1 MDTNRLKLKSILKTI
16 PVNKQQIEN
25 ILNIYDN
32 RSKEIDDLRE
42 IVKEEVYSYGIEK
55 DFRIETSEAIRVGN
69 PDLHRDLP
77 IHNLMRG
84 CLLDDDGNI
93 VEYLPQND
101 WTTTTRDGS
110 KGQVMVHIPA
120 HYRKF
125 YTKDEGNIIG
135 VRISLYPIKGYH
147 YVPDMF
153 IGAYEAALD
162 RVNNKLCSV
171 VNNNPDFRG
180 GNYQSSWD
188 NTYRSLLGRPCTAKN
203 RIEFQQ
209 LARNRGSIYW
219 NSYLYQCHQTL
230 CWLYVIEYANFNCQ
244 LGYNGQLTSSG
255 YHQGGLGNGVTNLN
269 QGEHSGFNNFNPFI
283 PCGFTDSL
291 GNNTGTIN
299 YTLYTENDT
308 MLKTTSVP
316 RYRGIENPFGHIWK
330 YLEGINIIISADAAN
345 GNNILSKVYVCDDL
359 NKFSNTSI
367 NDYTYIGD
375 TVITN
380 GYIKTLI
387 FGENGCI
394 FASSVGGTS
403 TYPIG
408 DYCYSADVSS
418 NNSLNIVL
426 IGGLSYLKDS
436 AGLFYNILYY
446 TPSYNMNYIGTRL
459 CYVKNNLKIE
469 TL

>member
-1 MDTNRLKLKSILKTI
+1 MDTNRLKLESILKTM

-55 DFRIETSEAIRVGN
+55 DFRIETSKAIRVGN

-84 CLLDDDGNI
+84 CLLDNDGNI
-93 VEYLPQND
+93 IEYLPQND
-101 WTTTTRDGS
+101 WTTATRDGS

-135 VRISLYPIKGYH
+135 VRISLQPIKGYH

-171 VNNNPDFRG
+171 VNDSPDFRG
-180 GNYQSSWD
+180 GDNKSDWD
-188 NTYRSLLGRPCTAKN
+188 NTYRSLLGRPCTYKN
-203 RIEFQQ
+203 KIEFQTF
-209 LARNRGSIYW
+209 ARNRGSIYW
-219 NSYLYQCHQTL
+219 NMYLYQCHQTL
-230 CWLYVIEYANFNCQ
+230 CWLYVIEYADFNSK
-244 LGYNGQLTSSG
+244 LEYNNKLTDSG
-255 YHQGGLGNGVTNLN
+255 YHQGGLGKGVSDISNWGT
-269 QGEHSGFNNFNPFI
+269 FNNILPFI
-283 PCGFTDSL
+283 PCGYTDSL
-291 GNNTGTIN
+291 GNNTGTID
-299 YTLYTENDT
+299 YTLYNEDNTIFA
-308 MLKTTSVP
+308 TTSVP
-316 RYRGIENPFGHIWK
+316 RYRGIENPFGHIVK
-330 YLEGINIIISADAAN
+330 MIEGINVISTN
-345 GNNILSKVYVCDDL
+345 VNNNVLLKTYICNDL

-367 NDYTYIGD
+367 NDYIYIGNIPKD
-375 TVITN
+375 N

-387 FGENGCI
+387 FGKSGYTLP
-394 FASSVGGTS
+394 SSVGGTS

-408 DYCYSADVSS
+408 DFYTVIS
-418 NNSLNIVL
+418 NNDTITGIMVGGSAFPEPSL
-426 IGGLSYLKDS
+426 
-436 AGLFYNILYY
+436 GLFSIYSCCPI
-446 TPSYNMNYIGTRL
+446 SAQSSGRGTRL

>member
-1 MDTNRLKLKSILKTI
+1 MDTNRLKLESILKTI

-32 RSKEIDDLRE
+32 KSKEIDDLRE

-101 WTTTTRDGS
+101 WTTATRDGS
-110 KGQVMVHIPA
+110 KGQVMVHIPG

-171 VNNNPDFRG
+171 VNNSPDFRG
-180 GNYQSSWD
+180 GDNTSAWD
-188 NTYRSLLGRPCTAKN
+188 NTYRSLLGRPCTNKS
-203 RIEFQQ
+203 RIEFQTY
-209 LARNRGSIYW
+209 ARNRGSIYW
-219 NSYLYQCHQTL
+219 NEYLYQCHQTL
-230 CWLYVIEYANFNCQ
+230 CWLYVIEYANFNSQ
-244 LGYNGQLTSSG
+244 LPYNGQLTSSG
-255 YHQGGLGNGVTNLN
+255 YHQGGLGIGVD
-269 QGEHSGFNNFNPFI
+269 QIADWGIFNTKNPFI
-283 PCGFTDSL
+283 PCGCTDSL
-291 GNNTGTIN
+291 GNNTGIIDYKLYSKDNTI
-299 YTLYTENDT
+299 YST
-308 MLKTTSVP
+308 KPVP

-330 YLEGINIIISADAAN
+330 MLEGVNIIN
-345 GNNILSKVYVCDDL
+345 KENLLKVYVCNDF
-359 NKFSNTSI
+359 NKFNNISVD
-367 NDYTYIGD
+367 DYTYVGNIS
-375 TVITN
+375 N
-380 GYIKTLI
+380 NSGYIKTLI

-394 FASSVGGTS
+394 LPLSYNGTS

-408 DYCYSADVSS
+408 DYYIVSS
-418 NNSLNIVL
+418 LIKYVRPIV
-426 IGGLSYLKDS
+426 IGGSCNDTS
-436 AGLFYNILYY
+436 PSIGLFCTLLTE
-446 TPSYNMNYIGTRL
+446 TPSSIDTSFGTRL
-459 CYVKNNLKIE
+459 CYVKK
-469 TL
+469 

>member
-1 MDTNRLKLKSILKTI
+1 MDINRLKLESILKTI

-25 ILNIYDN
+25 ILNIYDS

-84 CLLDDDGNI
+84 CLLNDNGDI
-93 VEYLPQND
+93 VEYLPEND
-101 WTTTTRDGS
+101 WTTATRDGS

-135 VRISLYPIKGYH
+135 VRISLYPIEGYH

-153 IGAYEAALD
+153 ISAYEAALD

-171 VNNNPDFRG
+171 VNDSPEFRG
-180 GNYQSSWD
+180 GNNQSAWD
-188 NTYRSLLGRPCTAKN
+188 NTYKSLLGRPCTQIN
-203 RIEFQQ
+203 RIEFQTY
-209 LARNRGSIYW
+209 ARNRGNVYW
-219 NSYLYQCHQTL
+219 NEYLYQCHQTL

-244 LGYNGQLTSSG
+244 LPYNGQLTSNG
-255 YHQGGLGNGVTNLN
+255 YHQGGLGIGVTDLIST
-269 QGEHSGFNNFNPFI
+269 EWNNFNSYYPFI
-283 PCGFTDSL
+283 PCGYTDSL
-291 GNNTGTIN
+291 GNKTGAID
-299 YTLYTENDT
+299 YTLYNEDRTI
-308 MLKTTSVP
+308 LKTMSVP

-330 YLEGINIIISADAAN
+330 LLEGVNVIISADVAN
-345 GNNILSKVYVCDDL
+345 GGNGLSKIYVCDDL
-359 NKFSNTSI
+359 SNFSDTSVD
-367 NDYTYIGD
+367 DYTYIGNLARND
-375 TVITN
+375 GN
-380 GYIKTLI
+380 IKTLV

-394 FASSVGGTS
+394 FPLSIGGTS

-408 DYCYSADVSS
+408 DYIHTTIPSSGEELIISLVGNISINKMYS
-418 NNSLNIVL
+418 
-426 IGGLSYLKDS
+426 
-436 AGLFYNILYY
+436 GLFSFFTFN
-446 TPSYNMNYIGTRL
+446 TPRYKSSYFGTRL

>member
-1 MDTNRLKLKSILKTI
+1 MDTNRLKLESILKTI

-55 DFRIETSEAIRVGN
+55 DFRIETSKAIRVGN

-93 VEYLPQND
+93 IEYLPQND
-101 WTTTTRDGS
+101 WTTATRDGS

-135 VRISLYPIKGYH
+135 VRISLQPIKGYH

-153 IGAYEAALD
+153 ISAYEAALD

-171 VNNNPDFRG
+171 VNDSPDFRG
-180 GNYQSSWD
+180 GNNLSDWD
-188 NTYRSLLGRPCTAKN
+188 NTYRSLLGRPCTYKN
-203 RIEFQQ
+203 KIEFQTF
-209 LARNRGSIYW
+209 ARNRGSIYW
-219 NSYLYQCHQTL
+219 NIYLYQCHQTL
-230 CWLYVIEYANFNCQ
+230 CWLYVIEYANFNCK
-244 LGYNGQLTSSG
+244 LEYNNKLTDSG
-255 YHQGGLGNGVTNLN
+255 YHQGGLGKGVSHISNWDT
-269 QGEHSGFNNFNPFI
+269 FNNILPFI
-283 PCGFTDSL
+283 PCGYTDSL
-291 GNNTGTIN
+291 GNNTGIIN
-299 YTLYTENDT
+299 YTLYNEDNTIFT
-308 MLKTTSVP
+308 KTSVP
-316 RYRGIENPFGHIWK
+316 RYRGIENPFGHIIK
-330 YLEGINIIISADAAN
+330 MLEGINIISTN
-345 GNNILSKVYVCDDL
+345 VNNNVLLKTYICNDL

-367 NDYTYIGD
+367 NDYIYIGNMPKD
-375 TVITN
+375 S
-380 GYIKTLI
+380 GHIKTLI
-387 FGENGCI
+387 FGKSGYI
-394 FASSVGGTS
+394 LPSSIGGTS
-403 TYPIG
+403 EYPIG
-408 DYCYSADVSS
+408 DFYTVLS
-418 NNSLNIVL
+418 NNDTITGIMV
-426 IGGLSYLKDS
+426 GGSAYLEPGL
-436 AGLFYNILYY
+436 GLFSIYSRCPILAQ
-446 TPSYNMNYIGTRL
+446 SSGRGTRL

>member
-1 MDTNRLKLKSILKTI
+1 MDTNRLKLESILKTI

-42 IVKEEVYSYGIEK
+42 IIKEEVYSYGIEK

-101 WTTTTRDGS
+101 WTTATRDGS

-120 HYRKF
+120 YYRKF

-171 VNNNPDFRG
+171 VNDSPDFRG
-180 GNYQSSWD
+180 GDNTSDWD
-188 NTYRSLLGRPCTAKN
+188 NTYRSLLGKPCTNKN
-203 RIEFQQ
+203 RIEFQTYT
-209 LARNRGSIYW
+209 RNRGSIYW
-219 NSYLYQCHQTL
+219 NEYLYQCHQSL

-244 LGYNGQLTSSG
+244 LDYNGKLTSNN
-255 YHQGGLGNGVTNLN
+255 YHQGGLGKGVGSITNWAK
-269 QGEHSGFNNFNPFI
+269 FNSYNPFI
-283 PCGFTDSL
+283 PCGCTDSL
-291 GNNTGTIN
+291 GNNTGIIN
-299 YTLYTENDT
+299 YSLYNEENILHQV
-308 MLKTTSVP
+308 MPVP
-316 RYRGIENPFGHIWK
+316 RYRGIENPFGHMLK
-330 YLEGINIIISADAAN
+330 FLEGVNIIISANIDN
-345 GNNILSKVYVCDDL
+345 GGNGLSKVYVCDDL
-359 NKFSNTSI
+359 TKFSNTSVD
-367 NDYTYIGD
+367 DYTYIGNLAR
-375 TVITN
+375 TE
-380 GYIKTLI
+380 GFIKTLI

-394 FASSVGGTS
+394 FTESVGGTS
-403 TYPIG
+403 NYPIG
-408 DYCYSADVSS
+408 DGCATRIPDSGKT
-418 NNSLNIVL
+418 LNEIL
-426 IGGLSYLKDS
+426 IGGNSVQ
-436 AGLFYNILYY
+436 G
-446 TPSYNMNYIGTRL
+446 NMGGIFLNYSNSTVEYKYSYIGTRL

>member
-1 MDTNRLKLKSILKTI
+1 MDTNRLKLESILKTI

-101 WTTTTRDGS
+101 WTTAIRDGS

-171 VNNNPDFRG
+171 VNDSPDFRG
-180 GNYQSSWD
+180 GANVSAWD
-188 NTYRSLLGRPCTAKN
+188 NTYRSLLRKPCTNIN
-203 RIEFQQ
+203 RIDFQKY
-209 LARNRGSIYW
+209 ARNRGSIYW
-219 NSYLYQCHQTL
+219 NEYLYQCHQTL

-244 LGYNGQLTSSG
+244 LSYIGQLTSSG
-255 YHQGGLGNGVTNLN
+255 YHQGGLDIGVTNLTTD
-269 QGEHSGFNNFNPFI
+269 ECTEFNDYNPFV
-283 PCGFTDSL
+283 PCGYTDSL
-291 GNNTGTIN
+291 GNNTGIIN
-299 YTLYTENDT
+299 YTLYNEDDT
-308 MLKTTSVP
+308 IFKTTSVP

-330 YLEGINIIISADAAN
+330 CLEGVNIIVSADVDN
-345 GNNILSKVYVCDDL
+345 GDDVSKVYICDDL

-367 NDYTYIGD
+367 DDYTYVGNGI
-375 TVITN
+375 ISN
-380 GYIKTLI
+380 GYTKTLI

-394 FASSVGGTS
+394 FSSSVGGTS
-403 TYPIG
+403 EYPIG
-408 DYCYSADVSS
+408 DS
-418 NNSLNIVL
+418 NYYYRQTSGITLRSIIICGASNINL
-426 IGGLSYLKDS
+426 S
-436 AGLFYNILYY
+436 AGLFCSNVRI
-446 TPSYNMNYIGTRL
+446 TPTTSNSHFGTRL

>member
-1 MDTNRLKLKSILKTI
+1 MDTNRLKLESILKTI

-77 IHNLMRG
+77 VHNLIRG
-84 CLLDDDGNI
+84 CLLDDEGNV

-101 WTTTTRDGS
+101 WTTATRDGS

-171 VNNNPDFRG
+171 VNDSPNFRG
-180 GNYQSSWD
+180 GDNTSAWD
-188 NTYRSLLGRPCTAKN
+188 NTYRSLLGRPCTNIN
-203 RIEFQQ
+203 RINFQKY
-209 LARNRGSIYW
+209 ARNRGSIYW
-219 NSYLYQCHQTL
+219 NEYLYQCHQTL
-230 CWLYVIEYANFNCQ
+230 CWLYVIEYADFNCQ
-244 LGYNGQLTSSG
+244 LQYNGKLTSNS
-255 YHQGGLGNGVTNLN
+255 YHQGGLGIGVTDLL
-269 QGEHSGFNNFNPFI
+269 SDTPWDTFNRSNPFI
-283 PCGFTDSL
+283 PCGYTDSL
-291 GNNTGTIN
+291 GNNTGVIK
-299 YTLYTENDT
+299 YTLYNKDNTIF
-308 MLKTTSVP
+308 KTTSVP
-316 RYRGIENPFGHIWK
+316 RYRGIENPFGHINK
-330 YLEGINIIISADAAN
+330 YLEGVNVVKSISDN
-345 GNNILSKVYVCDDL
+345 GTVSLKVYVCDDL

-367 NDYTYIGD
+367 DDYIYIGN
-375 TVITN
+375 ISINN

-394 FASSVGGTS
+394 FPSTIGSSS
-403 TYPIG
+403 SYPIG
-408 DYCYSADVSS
+408 DYYTINSYI
-418 NNSLNIVL
+418 NNKIIIGY
-426 IGGLSYLKDS
+426 IGGASNYGIYAGFFANNFTKDS
-436 AGLFYNILYY
+436 EYNF
-446 TPSYNMNYIGTRL
+446 PPIGTRL

>member
-1 MDTNRLKLKSILKTI
+1 MDTNRLKLESILKTM

-125 YTKDEGNIIG
+125 YTKDDDNIIG

-153 IGAYEAALD
+153 ISAYEAALD
-162 RVNNKLCSV
+162 RANNKLCSV
-171 VNNNPDFRG
+171 VNDSPNFRG
-180 GNYQSSWD
+180 GDNNSTWD
-188 NTYRSLLGRPCTAKN
+188 NTYRSLLGRPCTNKN
-203 RIEFQQ
+203 RINFQTY
-209 LARNRGSIYW
+209 ARNRGSIYW
-219 NSYLYQCHQTL
+219 NGYLYQCYQTL

-244 LGYNGQLTSSG
+244 LPYNSQLTSSG
-255 YHQGGLGNGVTNLN
+255 YHQGGLDKGVTTISNA
-269 QGEHSGFNNFNPFI
+269 GNFNTFNPII
-283 PCGFTDSL
+283 PCGYTDSL
-291 GNNTGTIN
+291 GNNTGIIE
-299 YTLYTENDT
+299 YTLYNKNGEKYTS
-308 MLKTTSVP
+308 TSVP
-316 RYRGIENPFGHIWK
+316 RYRGIENIFGHIWEI
-330 YLEGINIIISADAAN
+330 LNGVNIIVSADIAN
-345 GNNILSKVYVCDDL
+345 GGNGLSKAYICDDFS
-359 NKFSNTSI
+359 KFSDITV
-367 NDYTYIGD
+367 NDYTYIGN
-375 TVITN
+375 ITRTE
-380 GYIKTLI
+380 GYIKELV
-387 FGENGCI
+387 FGKNGCVLTSI
-394 FASSVGGTS
+394 VGDTSS
-403 TYPIG
+403 YPIG
-408 DYCYSADVSS
+408 DASDISSIPSSGEILKEVLVS
-418 NNSLNIVL
+418 
-426 IGGLSYLKDS
+426 GGNYLDTR
-436 AGLFYNILYY
+436 AGLFHNYFEAN
-446 TPSYNMNYIGTRL
+446 PSHISNNVGTRL

>member
-1 MDTNRLKLKSILKTI
+1 MDTNRLKLESILKTI

-101 WTTTTRDGS
+101 WTTAIRDGS

-171 VNNNPDFRG
+171 INDSPDFRG
-180 GNYQSSWD
+180 GKNNSDWD
-188 NTYRSLLGRPCTAKN
+188 NTYRSLLGRPCTSIN
-203 RIEFQQ
+203 RINFQKY
-209 LARNRGSIYW
+209 ARNRGSIYW

-244 LGYNGQLTSSG
+244 LSYNDKLTSNG
-255 YHQGGLGNGVTNLN
+255 YHQGGLGIGVTNFTLN
-269 QGEHSGFNNFNPFI
+269 EWTEFNSLYPFV
-283 PCGFTDSL
+283 PCGYTDSL
-291 GNNTGTIN
+291 GNNTGIID
-299 YTLYTENDT
+299 YTLYNEDNTIF
-308 MLKTTSVP
+308 KKTSVS

-330 YLEGINIIISADAAN
+330 FLEAINIIVSPDVAN
-345 GNNILSKVYVCDDL
+345 GGNGLSKVYVCDDL
-359 NKFSNTSI
+359 TKFNNTSV
-367 NDYTYIGD
+367 NDYIYIGNEAR
-375 TVITN
+375 TT
-380 GYIKTLI
+380 GFIKTLI

-394 FASSVGGTS
+394 LPLSTRGTS

-408 DYCYSADVSS
+408 DYHHTSI
-418 NNSLNIVL
+418 SLHELRIIM
-426 IGGLSYLKDS
+426 IGGYAYSFENN
-436 AGLFYNILYY
+436 GLFAEYSNYN
-446 TPSYNMNYIGTRL
+446 PYNAFSFSGTRL

>member
-1 MDTNRLKLKSILKTI
+1 MDTNRLKLESILKTI
-16 PVNKQQIEN
+16 PINKQQIEN

-101 WTTTTRDGS
+101 WTTATRDGS

-171 VNNNPDFRG
+171 VNDSPDFRG
-180 GNYQSSWD
+180 GDNQNDWD
-188 NTYRSLLGRPCTAKN
+188 NTYRSLLERPCTNIN
-203 RIEFQQ
+203 RINFQTY
-209 LARNRGSIYW
+209 ARNRGSIYW
-219 NSYLYQCHQTL
+219 NVYLYQCYQTL

-244 LGYNGQLTSSG
+244 LEYNSKLTSSG
-255 YHQGGLGNGVTNLN
+255 YHQGGLSLGVVAIKNWDT
-269 QGEHSGFNNFNPFI
+269 FNNKNPFV
-283 PCGFTDSL
+283 PCGYTDSL
-291 GNNTGTIN
+291 GNNTGVID
-299 YTLYTENDT
+299 YTLYNEDNTILTITN
-308 MLKTTSVP
+308 VP
-316 RYRGIENPFGHIWK
+316 RYRGIENPFGHIWEI
-330 YLEGINIIISADAAN
+330 LEGINIVRSNVAN
-345 GNNILSKVYVCDDL
+345 DKILLKTYVCNDFD
-359 NKFSNTSI
+359 KFNDTSVD
-367 NDYTYIGD
+367 DYTYVGN
-375 TVITN
+375 VVNGN
-380 GYIKTLI
+380 GYAKTLI

-394 FASSVGGTS
+394 LPSSVGGTS

-408 DYCYSADVSS
+408 DYIITSYNDY
-418 NNSLNIVL
+418 LKIVV
-426 IGGLSYLKDS
+426 IGGSGNDNNT
-436 AGLFYNILYY
+436 NIGIFCFLL
-446 TPSYNMNYIGTRL
+446 TSSPLGMQRSVGTRL

>member
-1 MDTNRLKLKSILKTI
+1 MDINRLKLESILKTI

-101 WTTTTRDGS
+101 WTTATRDGS

-135 VRISLYPIKGYH
+135 IRISLYPIKGYH

-171 VNNNPDFRG
+171 VNNSPNFRG
-180 GNYQSSWD
+180 GSNKSDWD
-188 NTYRSLLGRPCTAKN
+188 NTYRSLLGRPCTNIFISDAQDK
-203 RIEFQQ
+203 
-209 LARNRGSIYW
+209 ARNRGSIYW
-219 NSYLYQCHQTL
+219 NTYLYQCHQTL

-244 LGYNGQLTSSG
+244 LSYNGKLTSSG
-255 YHQGGLGNGVTNLN
+255 YHQGGLGEGVSNLL
-269 QGEHSGFNNFNPFI
+269 ESEWVKYNNYNPFI
-283 PCGFTDSL
+283 PCGYTDSL
-291 GNNTGTIN
+291 GNNTGTID
-299 YTLYTENDT
+299 YTLYNEDNTI
-308 MLKTTSVP
+308 LKITHVP
-316 RYRGIENPFGHIWK
+316 RYRGIENPFGHIFK
-330 YLEGINIIISADAAN
+330 YLINVNIVVSADVAN
-345 GNNILSKVYVCDDL
+345 GGNGLSKVYVCDDL
-359 NKFSNTSI
+359 TKFSNTSVD
-367 NDYTYIGD
+367 DYTYIGNLAR
-375 TVITN
+375 TE
-380 GYIKTLI
+380 GFIKTLI

-394 FASSVGGTS
+394 FPSSIGGTS

-408 DYCYSADVSS
+408 DKIITDIHSS
-418 NNSLNIVL
+418 SEILEYAFINGISQYNVGI
-426 IGGLSYLKDS
+426 
-436 AGLFYNILYY
+436 GLFYIHTGSFKNSALYFG
-446 TPSYNMNYIGTRL
+446 SRL